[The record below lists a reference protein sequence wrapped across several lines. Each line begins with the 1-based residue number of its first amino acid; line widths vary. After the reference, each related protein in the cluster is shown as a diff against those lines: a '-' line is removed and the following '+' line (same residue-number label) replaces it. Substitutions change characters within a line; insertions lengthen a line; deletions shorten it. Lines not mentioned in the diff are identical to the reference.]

1 MMATI
6 FDGLSWICLLAG
18 GFFVLVGGIGLIR
31 LPDFFTRLHAAG
43 ITDTMGAG
51 LILLGLALQSG
62 FGLVAIKLLLFFGFL
77 IFGDFPDLV
86 AIFGML
92 IIVTSGLYVALGHR
106 FKARDAPETPVD

>member
-77 IFGDFPDLV
+77 IFTSPTATHALAKA
-86 AIFGML
+86 AIHGKIRPL
-92 IIVTSGLYVALGHR
+92 LYTKESTSSN
-106 FKARDAPETPVD
+106 P

>member
-43 ITDTMGAG
+43 ITDTMGPG
-51 LILLGLALQSG
+51 PILLGLALQSG

-77 IFGDFPDLV
+77 IFTSPTATHALAKA
-86 AIFGML
+86 AIHGKIRPL
-92 IIVTSGLYVALGHR
+92 LYTKESTSSN
-106 FKARDAPETPVD
+106 P